1 MLTSL
6 IALGIFLTM
15 VLLLEGTYYVYRTFA
30 YQKTERVIERLQE
43 WSGTRKSTD
52 VTAAVA
58 ILRKDAMS
66 DIPWLND
73 LLMSI
78 KRLNA
83 LRTLHAQARA
93 KLPLGAFLLL
103 SGLLAAIA
111 CLISVQLGGHALV
124 MISATGVG
132 AALPILH
139 LWRKKAKRM
148 AELHRQLPE
157 ALELVARALHSGHAF
172 FVGMKLVGEEFADPI
187 GTEFKQAFDEVSM
200 GFSVPQ
206 ALQNLANRV
215 DCVDMKFFVTSV
227 NLQRE
232 TGGNLAEII
241 ESLSELIRKRFEL
254 HLKVRVLSAEGKFS
268 AIILF
273 ALPFALGA
281 VLFKLNPDYISLLF
295 TDPLGHQMLMV
306 GGLLMT
312 IGAFITKRMIAIK
325 V

>member
-1 MLTSL
+1 MLTSF
-6 IALGIFLTM
+6 IALGIFVTM
-15 VLLLEGTYYVYRTFA
+15 VLLLEGSYYVYRTFA
-30 YQKTERVIERLQE
+30 CQKTERVIERLQE
-43 WSGTRKSTD
+43 WSSKRQSAD
-52 VTAAVA
+52 VAPAG
-58 ILRKDAMS
+58 ILRKDVMS

-73 LLMSI
+73 LLLSI
-78 KRLNA
+78 RRLNA
-83 LRTLHAQARA
+83 LRTLHGKA
-93 KLPLGAFLLL
+93 KASLPVGAFLIL
-103 SGLLAAIA
+103 SGLLAAMA
-111 CLISVQLGGHALV
+111 CLFSVRLGGHV
-124 MISATGVG
+124 SMTISATGVG
-132 AALPILH
+132 AAVPFLY

-148 AELHRQLPE
+148 AEFHRQLPE

-206 ALQNLANRV
+206 ALQKLAHRV

-232 TGGNLAEII
+232 TGGNLAEMI
-241 ESLSELIRKRFEL
+241 ESLGQLIRKRFEL
-254 HLKVRVLSAEGKFS
+254 HMKVKVLSAEGRFS

-281 VLFKLNPDYISLLF
+281 VLYKLNPDYISLLF
-295 TDPLGHQMLMV
+295 TDPLGHQMLML
-306 GGLLMT
+306 GALLLV
-312 IGAFITKRMIAIK
+312 IGALITMRMIAIK

>member
-1 MLTSL
+1 MLTGL
-6 IALGIFLTM
+6 IALGIFATVL
-15 VLLLEGTYYVYRTFA
+15 LLLEGGYYVYRTFA
-30 YQKTERVIERLQE
+30 YRKTEQVIERLQA
-43 WSGTRKSTD
+43 WSTEQRSRDQIADSGI
-52 VTAAVA
+52 V
-58 ILRKDAMS
+58 RKDVLS

-73 LLMSI
+73 LLIGFRKLDS
-78 KRLNA
+78 
-83 LRTLHAQARA
+83 LRSLHTRARA
-93 KLPLGAFLLL
+93 TLPLGAFLIL
-103 SGLLAAIA
+103 SGLLAITM
-111 CLISVQLGGHALV
+111 CLVCTRLGTHLLV
-124 MISATGVG
+124 TVGVAGAG
-132 AALPILH
+132 AALPFLY
-139 LWRKKAKRM
+139 LWRKKTKRM
-148 AELHRQLPE
+148 AEFHRQLPE

-187 GTEFKQAFDEVSM
+187 GTEFKQAFSEVSM

-254 HLKVRVLSAEGKFS
+254 QMKVKVLSAEGRFS

-273 ALPFALGA
+273 GLPLALGA
-281 VLFKLNPDYISLLF
+281 LLYKTNPEYISLLF
-295 TDPLGHQMLMV
+295 TDPLGHMMVTVGALLMV
-306 GGLLMT
+306 
-312 IGAFITKRMIAIK
+312 IGTLVTKRMVAIK

>member
-1 MLTSL
+1 MLTTL
-6 IALGIFLTM
+6 IALGIFVTI

-30 YQKTERVIERLQE
+30 YRKTERVIERLQE
-43 WSGTRKSTD
+43 WSGARQSTD
-52 VTAAVA
+52 VASLA
-58 ILRKDAMS
+58 ILRKDTMS

-73 LLMSI
+73 LLMSM
-78 KRLNA
+78 KRLKA
-83 LRTLHAQARA
+83 LRTMHAQAKA
-93 KLPLGAFLLL
+93 KLPLGAFLIL
-103 SGLLAAIA
+103 SGLLAAVA
-111 CLISVQLGGHALV
+111 CVLSVQMGGHILV
-124 MISATGVG
+124 TISATALV
-132 AALPILH
+132 AALPFLH
-139 LWRKKAKRM
+139 LWRRRSKRM
-148 AELHRQLPE
+148 AEFHRQLPE

-215 DCVDMKFFVTSV
+215 VCVDMKFFVTSV

-254 HLKVRVLSAEGKFS
+254 HMKVRVLSAEGRFS

-273 ALPFALGA
+273 ALPFVFGALIY
-281 VLFKLNPDYISLLF
+281 KLNPEYISLLV
-295 TDPLGHQMLMV
+295 TDPLGHQMIMV
-306 GGLLMT
+306 GTLLM
-312 IGAFITKRMIAIK
+312 IVGATVTKRMIAIK